1 MQRNIKGVKMNRRN
15 EIKKEM
21 FKIID
26 RYVMNNNPKLD
37 FSDEDRE
44 KLKSLQ
50 SELQKINEEDQ
61 KNIQ

>member
-1 MQRNIKGVKMNRRN
+1 MNRRN

-44 KLKSLQ
+44 KLKLLQ
-50 SELQKINEEDQ
+50 EELKTINEEDQ
-61 KNIQ
+61 KKIQ